1 MSKSLTA
8 KGATL
13 PDVPEWKAPFYMGSL
28 LLLCVLKKNA
38 KGEGVQKKVVAC
50 SIKNRPPGGFPG
62 GEAVILPK
70 GLSL

>member
-38 KGEGVQKKVVAC
+38 KGEGP
-50 SIKNRPPGGFPG
+50 RRGDEGT
-62 GEAVILPK
+62 E
-70 GLSL
+70 LSSHDAL